1 MGVEKV
7 KWQEVREIYPDQ
19 YVLLSVIDAHIVG
32 NKKIVDDVALI
43 RPIKDSREATKE
55 LLKSNK
61 NTIVYHTKND
71 ELFIE
76 LRQPSALRGFYR

>member
-1 MGVEKV
+1 MGAGKV
-7 KWQEVREIYPDQ
+7 KWQKVREIYPDQ
-19 YVLLSVIDAHIVG
+19 YVLMSVIDAHIVE

-43 RPIKDSREATKE
+43 RPIKDSQEATKE

-76 LRQPSALRGFYR
+76 LRQPSVLRGFN